1 MAIDLK
7 KLKPTTVSRDLKGKF
22 VFLYGP
28 AKIGKTTLAVQFPRN
43 LLLAVEHGLP
53 VPENVLKVL
62 VTVVN
67 LAGGLDDN
75 GVRFTASCDVRLN
88 LRALLIGK
96 CARGTN

>member
-1 MAIDLK
+1 MLADLRFRHEFRTQ
-7 KLKPTTVSRDLKGKF
+7 LDYRTALVML
-22 VFLYGP
+22 
-28 AKIGKTTLAVQFPRN
+28 N
-43 LLLAVEHGLP
+43 LLAVEHGLP

-67 LAGGLDDN
+67 LTGGLDDN

-96 CARGTN
+96 